1 MLVIFFLA
9 LSLILFYIIYFQR
22 HLLHPT
28 NTRAQIS
35 ALYSTDRSS
44 PPFRCL
50 LLITRQKVLEKFLEN
65 IDNGFSL
72 FKRLM

>member
-28 NTRAQIS
+28 RAQIS

-50 LLITRQKVLEKFLEN
+50 LLITGQKVLEKFLEN